1 MADADRDA
9 EVIVSDEDAGLR
21 LDQLLTARLP
31 AVSRSQVQ
39 RLIRDGHVTV
49 DGRAAKSSLIVDGG
63 TVIAVHFPSAA
74 RAQPAPEALPL
85 TLLYDDDDI
94 AVVDKPAGMVV
105 HPAVGHATGTMVN
118 ALLHHVTGL
127 SGIGGRE
134 RPGVVHRLDKGTSG
148 VIVIA
153 KHDRAHRALSRQF
166 HDRQVRKEYL
176 ALVWGH
182 PTRGRTLDQPLGRD
196 PRNRKKISSRASHA
210 RPALTVLA
218 DVERL
223 DGVSLVRVEIHT
235 GRTHQIRVHLSEA
248 GYAVVGDELYGGL
261 RKDVQAGLAATRRLD
276 RPFLHASRLAFTHP
290 ATGAPV
296 TFEAG
301 LPADLKAVLAT
312 LRRASRRHDVPLTE
326 D

>member
-1 MADADRDA
+1 MADAERHTQ
-9 EVIVSDEDAGLR
+9 VVVSDEDAGVR
-21 LDQLLTARLP
+21 LDQLLASRLP
-31 AVSRSQVQ
+31 DVSRSQAQ
-39 RLIRDGHVTV
+39 RLVREGCVTV
-49 DGRAAKSSLIVDGG
+49 GGRIPKSSLLVDAGA
-63 TVIAVHFPSAA
+63 VIDIRFPDIQSAE
-74 RAQPAPEALPL
+74 PAAERLPL
-85 TLLYDDDDI
+85 TILHDDEDI
-94 AVVDKPAGMVV
+94 VVVDKQAGMVV
-105 HPAVGHATGTMVN
+105 HPAAGHASGTMVN

-127 SGIGGRE
+127 SGVGGRE

-166 HDRQVRKEYL
+166 HDRQVQKEYL

-182 PTRGRTLDQPLGRD
+182 PTRGRIFDQPLGRD
-196 PRNRKKISSRASHA
+196 PRNRKKFSSRASHA
-210 RPALTVLA
+210 RPAVTVLT

-223 DGVSLVRVEIHT
+223 DGVSLVRVQIHT

-248 GYAVVGDELYGGL
+248 GYPVVGDELYGGV
-261 RKDVQAGLAATRRLD
+261 RKDVPAGLAATRRLD

-290 ATGAPV
+290 ATAAPV
-296 TFEAG
+296 AFEAD

-312 LRRASRRHDVPLTE
+312 LRRASRRHDAPLTK